1 MATHIPERIRECG
14 GPGRSVIVIVAAMT
28 EPNGDDSMDVP

>member
-1 MATHIPERIRECG
+1 MVTHIPERIRECG
-14 GPGRSVIVIVAAMT
+14 GPGRSVIVAAMT